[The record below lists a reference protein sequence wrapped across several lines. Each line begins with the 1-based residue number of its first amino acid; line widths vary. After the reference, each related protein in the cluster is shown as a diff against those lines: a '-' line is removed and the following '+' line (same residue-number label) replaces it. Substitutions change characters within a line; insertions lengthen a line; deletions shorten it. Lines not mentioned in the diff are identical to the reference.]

1 MALKYGKAEI
11 KLIAVALEQEHDSA
25 EAAALA
31 ALQVMEDIFEKRAKF
46 VVVGQL
52 AHTKGEGT
60 IQPTDERAVKVSLGW
75 YSTEGEAQTAAGSLW
90 TSTASGDTYRCW
102 VLPVHHGTPA
112 SLHSKRKDEIAD
124 QATKAQDKARAKI
137 RADIEK
143 RQREEAERCG
153 GQLLGPGAGWPQH

>member
-1 MALKYGKAEI
+1 MSLKYGKAEI
-11 KLIAVALEQEHDSA
+11 KLIAAALEQQHDSA

-31 ALQVMEDIFEKRAKF
+31 ALQVMEEIFEKRAKF

-52 AHTKGEGT
+52 THTKTEGYLKDT
-60 IQPTDERAVKVSLGW
+60 SPEAVKVSLGW
-75 YSTEGEAQTAAGSLW
+75 YSTEGEALKAAESLW

-112 SLHSKRKDEIAD
+112 SLHAKRKAEIAE
-124 QATKAQDKARAKI
+124 QAEKAKDKATERL

-143 RQREEAERCG
+143 RQREEAER
-153 GQLLGPGAGWPQH
+153 AIADRAA